1 MVTVIGQ
8 IYRVFIRYGTMRN
21 VGLEQRP
28 EVSVV
33 VPALNEEHEIVH
45 CLASLARQT
54 IRGFEVIVV
63 DNGSKDATV
72 SIAQAWG
79 ASTINEPRQGI
90 SYAREKGFLAAPADI
105 IASTDADTV
114 VPPNWL
120 ERIHRTFAET
130 PEAVA
135 VFGPYRYKSP
145 PTPISMSSLLIPYFS
160 RGLMIAQRL
169 TWKFGHPYF
178 SGANFAVRR
187 EAFLKVDGFRSL
199 NNGQIYSDWE
209 DVQLGIK
216 LYRLGKICYLP
227 DLIVLTS
234 ARKLT
239 LVNAR
244 HLLTGTPRKALRVQ
258 FMGKAL

>member
-1 MVTVIGQ
+1 
-8 IYRVFIRYGTMRN
+8 MRS
-21 VGLEQRP
+21 VGLKQLP
-28 EVSVV
+28 KVSVV
-33 VPALNEEHEIVH
+33 VPALNEEREIVH

-63 DNGSKDATV
+63 DNGSKDATA
-72 SIAQAWG
+72 SIARAWG
-79 ASTINEPRQGI
+79 ASMIYEPRQGI
-90 SYAREKGFLAAPADI
+90 PYARETGFQAARSAI

-120 ERIHRTFAET
+120 ERIHKTFVEA

-145 PTPISMSSLLIPYFS
+145 STPISLSSLLIPYFS
-160 RGLMIAQRL
+160 RGLMVAQRL
-169 TWKFGHPYF
+169 TWRFGHPYF

-187 EAFLKVDGFRSL
+187 EAFLKVDGFRSP

-209 DVQLGIK
+209 DVQLGMK
-216 LYRLGKICYLP
+216 LYRLGKVCYLP

-239 LVNAR
+239 LANAR